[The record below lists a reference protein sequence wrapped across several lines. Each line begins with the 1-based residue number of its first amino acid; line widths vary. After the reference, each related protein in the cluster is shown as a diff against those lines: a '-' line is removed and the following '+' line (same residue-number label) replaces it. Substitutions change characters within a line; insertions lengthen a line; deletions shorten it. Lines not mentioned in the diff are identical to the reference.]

1 MSSADLILPNLWLGN
16 IVASQDEEFLKKN
29 GIKAVFNCTKNIPFV
44 NSVPRKYRLAVDDNL
59 EEEEIRNMEHWSLEV
74 VYKLTQEVRNGPV
87 LVHCHAGVQRS
98 ATVVAM
104 YLIANYKMGAENA
117 MERIK
122 AKRPIAF
129 TPSPNFIRSIKG
141 FEETFDKMIRPKLDD
156 VK

>member
-1 MSSADLILPNLWLGN
+1 
-16 IVASQDEEFLKKN
+16 
-29 GIKAVFNCTKNIPFV
+29 
-44 NSVPRKYRLAVDDNL
+44 
-59 EEEEIRNMEHWSLEV
+59 MEHWSLEV